1 MYQMAGG
8 RSMFVVIK
16 KRWIAAAAA
25 ALIAAAIFAVVQAP
39 AAVMTA
45 AAARQLPIYCVDR
58 DQKVCSISF
67 DAAWGDG
74 RVRLLCLCAFAGSQS
89 LH

>member
-1 MYQMAGG
+1 
-8 RSMFVVIK
+8 MFVVLK

-25 ALIAAAIFAVVQAP
+25 VLIAAAVFAVVQAP

-58 DQKVCSISF
+58 DQKVCAISF

-74 RVRLLCLCAFAGSQS
+74 RMRLLCLCGFAVTRSS
-89 LH
+89 H

>member
-1 MYQMAGG
+1 MKCK
-8 RSMFVVIK
+8 FLILK
-16 KRWIAAAAA
+16 KHHIALLAAVLAS
-25 ALIAAAIFAVVQAP
+25 AAIFAAVQAP
-39 AAVMTA
+39 AAVTA
-45 AAARQLPIYCVDR
+45 SAATRQLPIYCVDR

-74 RVRLLCLCAFAGSQS
+74 IMRLLCLCGFAGAWY

>member
-1 MYQMAGG
+1 MPVQ
-8 RSMFVVIK
+8 FLIVH
-16 KRWIAAAAA
+16 KRHVMLLSALVLAAV
-25 ALIAAAIFAVVQAP
+25 IFAAVLSP
-39 AAVMTA
+39 AAVTA
-45 AAARQLPIYCVDR
+45 SGTTRQLPIYCVDR

-74 RVRLLCLCAFAGSQS
+74 IMRLLYLCGFAGSWS